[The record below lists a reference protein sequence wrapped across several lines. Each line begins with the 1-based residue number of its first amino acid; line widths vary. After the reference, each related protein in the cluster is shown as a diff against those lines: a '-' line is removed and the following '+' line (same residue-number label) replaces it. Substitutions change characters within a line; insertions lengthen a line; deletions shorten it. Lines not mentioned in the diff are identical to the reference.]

1 MMINIAQYCWK
12 PGFKVLTV
20 ICTSRHVRI
29 ERTKKNGSNMGS
41 LASLK
46 MSSL

>member
-20 ICTSRHVRI
+20 ICTSRNMRI
-29 ERTKKNGSNMGS
+29 ESTKKNGFNMGS